1 VFAIE
6 PDFATFAAAYDQGR
20 GVAVRVKRIDDLETP
35 VSALAK
41 LGPERLG
48 SCLFESVEGGET
60 RGRYSIVACDPDLIH
75 RVDGGGA
82 ASAPIDEHG
91 VVGAFT
97 PYNLAPLQALRKLL
111 ADSALDFPPD
121 LPPPAAGIY
130 GYLAYETVRH
140 VERLPEPFADPIGVP
155 ESILVR
161 PRLVI
166 VFDGVKQELL
176 LVTPARP
183 ATGVDAKTA
192 YAAARA
198 RLEAVWAKLDEP
210 SPLRVPSASAR
221 PSPLGQATANMS
233 PDAYMAAVETAKDY
247 IGAGDIFQVVPSQR
261 FSAPYTGS
269 AVSLYR
275 SLRRT
280 NPSPFLFMLRM
291 DGFEIVGSSPEILV
305 RLRDGVVTMR
315 PIAGT
320 KPRGATPALDNEM
333 AEALLSDPKERAE
346 HLMLLDLGRNDV
358 GRVARSKAG
367 DNQGPPSRGKG
378 GVRVTESFKV
388 ERYSHVMHIV
398 SNVEGD
404 LKPGLD
410 ALDALLAGFPAG
422 TVSGAPKVRAMEII
436 AELEPHARGV
446 YGGGVGYFSAG
457 GDMDLCIALRTGV
470 LKDGVLHAQAGA
482 GVVMDSIPR
491 SEHVECVNKAQ
502 ALLRAAEDAGRYE
515 DTP

>member
-1 VFAIE
+1 VLTIE
-6 PDFATFAAAYDQGR
+6 PDFAIFAASYEMGR
-20 GVAVRVKRIDDLETP
+20 GVAVRAKRIDDLETP

-41 LGPERLG
+41 LGPEKLG

-75 RVDGGGA
+75 RVDGQGA
-82 ASAPIDEHG
+82 CFAPIDEAG
-91 VVGAFT
+91 QVGAFRAYDL
-97 PYNLAPLQALRKLL
+97 PPLDALRKLL

-121 LPPPAAGIY
+121 LPPPAAGIF

-140 VERLPEPFADPIGVP
+140 VERLPQTLPDPIGAP

-183 ATGVDAKTA
+183 SAGMDARAA
-192 YAAARA
+192 YEAARA
-198 RLEAVWAKLDEP
+198 RLQAAWTKLDQP

-221 PSPLGQATANMS
+221 PSPLGPAQANMS
-233 PDAYMAAVETAKDY
+233 PEAYMAKVETARDY
-247 IGAGDIFQVVPSQR
+247 IKAGDIFQVVPSQR
-261 FSAPYTGS
+261 FSAPFGGS

-280 NPSPFLFMLRM
+280 NPSPFLFLLRM
-291 DGFEIVGSSPEILV
+291 DGFDIVGSSPEILV
-305 RLRDGVVTMR
+305 RLRDDTVTMR

-320 KPRGATPALDNEM
+320 RPRGANPALDNEM
-333 AEALLSDPKERAE
+333 AEELLNDPKERAE

-358 GRVARSKAG
+358 GRVSRSKSG

-378 GVRVTESFKV
+378 GVRVTESFKI

-398 SNVEGD
+398 SNVEGS

-410 ALDALLAGFPAG
+410 CIDALLAGFPAG

-436 AELEPHARGV
+436 AELEPHARGI

-470 LKDGVLHAQAGA
+470 LKDGILHAQAGA
-482 GVVMDSIPR
+482 GVVMDSIPL

-515 DTP
+515 ESP